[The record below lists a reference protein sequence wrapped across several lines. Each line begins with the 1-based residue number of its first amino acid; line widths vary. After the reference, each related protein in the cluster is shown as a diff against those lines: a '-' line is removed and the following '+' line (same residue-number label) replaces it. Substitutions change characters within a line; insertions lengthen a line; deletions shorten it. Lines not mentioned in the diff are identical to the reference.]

1 MLTANRN
8 TLSLAGLGS
17 WPVTFTV
24 KDLAILFA
32 GAMLAKDATPEA
44 VPASDTAGLIFLG
57 RCPEYID
64 NTDDG
69 ELVCPEF
76 GIFGWSNDASNPV
89 LATDLVVYVKTDD
102 SVCASAG
109 STNKVVGGLLVAI
122 DGDKVW
128 VCQTLEAIRAAQALH
143 DLSAASAGAHIA
155 DVAAVTQDL
164 LTLTNMTGTANT
176 APAAETNIDALTV
189 TAMTGTANTAP
200 AADTVPTKLTGTLTG
215 ATDGAIADIA
225 ADTPACAGNATPSAT
240 QVDAA
245 INKAVATIVTGTN
258 LQLKEL
264 QTSLAAVIDLNTV
277 LVNNCKTFAT
287 ELNLQ
292 RVLNTVFVNNAKTF
306 ATELNAARAD
316 NAAQVTKI
324 NEIFARLESQGISLT
339 V

>member
-176 APAAETNIDALTV
+176 APAA
-189 TAMTGTANTAP
+189 
-200 AADTVPTKLTGTLTG
+200 DTVPTKLTGTLTG